1 MPWEEPER
9 GFGDRLFST
18 LSATFSP
25 VRTVHAAA
33 VGPLA
38 PAIGFGLLTMLPCML
53 LWGIIPLTAKLNF
66 GPAFTVTPSKGAD
79 SAAIALDI
87 ARAAGLG
94 LGLSAFAWLSWTLPF
109 TSLTAAFAPAPHTGA
124 PARLAAWR
132 SALYRGWVIPAG
144 LATLY
149 AASWMYPA
157 SLAPELLAVFAL
169 ICQLVPRMLVIVH
182 CQTLAR
188 YLGASY
194 LGALGVA
201 LVPLAFEWA
210 VGSLAMNYVQG
221 LFPEV
226 PAPP

>member
-33 VGPLA
+33 MGPLA
-38 PAIGFGLLTMLPCML
+38 PAIKFALLTMLPCML
-53 LWGIIPLTAKLNF
+53 FSGIIPFTRTLAF
-66 GPAFTVTPSKGAD
+66 GAFDVVVKEGTD
-79 SAAIALDI
+79 QAALMLDI
-87 ARAAGLG
+87 SRAG
-94 LGLSAFAWLSWTLPF
+94 GLSFCLSAVRWLAWTLPF
-109 TSLTAAFAPAPHTGA
+109 VSLTAAFAPPPNTGS
-124 PARLAAWR
+124 PARVAAWR

-144 LATLY
+144 FLLFNLTL
-149 AASWMYPA
+149 WLYPPA
-157 SLAPELLAVFAL
+157 LGETLLIVIAL
-169 ICQLVPRMLVIVH
+169 VCQLVPRMLVIIH
-182 CQTLAR
+182 CQMLAR

-194 LGALGVA
+194 FGALGVA

-210 VGSLAMNYVQG
+210 VLALTMNYAQG
-221 LFPEV
+221 LLPEI